1 MSDMNKALVVFGIL
15 LLIVG
20 VVVGVVVAFLAESG
34 VIITLWLLN
43 PFSDAII
50 LVIQTAVTITF
61 MVVGGIL
68 ILRGI
73 KKS

>member
-1 MSDMNKALVVFGIL
+1 MNKAFVVFGIL
-15 LLIVG
+15 LLI
-20 VVVGVVVAFLAESG
+20 VGVVVAFLAESG

-50 LVIQTAVTITF
+50 LGIQTAVTITL

-68 ILRGI
+68 ILWGI